1 MILIVGAGLTGLS
14 AAWHLKNK
22 GYIICEKEATPGGLC
37 RTMEKEGFLFDF
49 TGHLLHFRRDHI
61 KGLVF
66 KFLKD
71 NLIRHERRSYIYS
84 NGVYTEYPFQ
94 YNTYGLPKEVVFE
107 CVMGFLESYIREQ
120 SAVDRSH
127 PHLME
132 TGRVRKGRQSEEVS
146 FEEWIYKNFGA
157 GIAKHFMIPFNEKLW
172 CRPLSA
178 MTADWVSW
186 LIPRPSLK
194 DVIKGAI
201 GYGGD
206 KPGYNASFYYPVRD
220 GISVLPGSFLP
231 HIQNLKLN
239 TELLEIH
246 TKKRKAI
253 LSNGDTIHYE
263 YLVSTIPLPELIM
276 RCVDIPRRIREDAG
290 KLTYVSIYNISMGIE
305 REKISDKHW
314 VYFPEKGFPFYRVGF
329 QSNLSPNMAPQGFS
343 SCYIEVSHRPDIKV
357 PEKKLLDEVTKG
369 MERCAILKRGEKIA
383 VKGVGD
389 IQYGYVIYNRHRM
402 KVVPNILESLEK
414 KGIYST
420 GRYGA
425 WEHSSMEDAMEEG
438 RVAAL
443 KIMQDLG

>member
-14 AAWHLKNK
+14 AACHLKNK
-22 GYIICEKEATPGGLC
+22 EYVICEKEATPGGLC

-61 KGLVF
+61 KEIVF

-71 NLIRHERRSYIYS
+71 NLIRHNRRSYIYS

-107 CVMGFLESYIREQ
+107 CVMGFLES
-120 SAVDRSH
+120 VLRSQKSDVAAGFS
-127 PHLME
+127 LR
-132 TGRVRKGRQSEEVS
+132 GQKSEEFS

-157 GIAKHFMIPFNEKLW
+157 GIAKHFMIPFNKKLW
-172 CRPLSA
+172 GRPLSA
-178 MTADWVSW
+178 MTSDWVSW

-201 GYGGD
+201 GYNGD
-206 KPGYNASFYYPVRD
+206 KPGYNASFYYPVRG
-220 GISVLPGSFLP
+220 GISVLPESFLP
-231 HIQNLKLN
+231 HIRNLKLN

-246 TKKRKAI
+246 TRKKKAI

-276 RCVDIPRRIREDAG
+276 RGVDIPKRIREDAG
-290 KLTYVSIYNISMGIE
+290 KLAYVSIYNISMGIE

-343 SCYIEVSHRPDIKV
+343 SCYIEVSHRPDVRITD
-357 PEKKLLDEVTKG
+357 KKLLSAVGEG
-369 MERCAILKRGEKIA
+369 MKRCDILKKGEKI
-383 VKGVGD
+383 VLKDVRD
-389 IQYGYVIYNRHRM
+389 IQYGYVIYDRHRM
-402 KVVPNILESLEK
+402 KVVPHIIESLEK
-414 KGIYST
+414 MGIYST

-438 RVAAL
+438 RAVAL
-443 KIMQDLG
+443 KMMQDLE